1 MEDKNVF
8 PSILDVNVLIEHTLR
23 KLSTG
28 EVDVTNGQAS
38 GKQKWDVSQKS
49 ASVSGGRACLHPNR
63 DVPRKSWGQ
72 DGSLSLPQHFQH
84 CFLAFCFPKYSH
96 RGRQRGAMRP
106 KMPCKHPVHLVGC
119 SQLCLFE
126 VKRGAQETHPE
137 TLIPGMVLP
146 QLSLHWGSQAVT
158 TF

>member
-1 MEDKNVF
+1 M
-8 PSILDVNVLIEHTLR
+8 NVLIEHTPR

-63 DVPRKSWGQ
+63 DVPRKGLVRMVRCL
-72 DGSLSLPQHFQH
+72 SLSISSIVSWPSV
-84 CFLAFCFPKYSH
+84 FPNTVTEED
-96 RGRQRGAMRP
+96 REE
-106 KMPCKHPVHLVGC
+106 PCKHPVHLVGC